1 MKCIGGKK
9 FFEAGISILLT
20 TTISLTIL
28 IGLSLTTGMVSGG
41 NPPLVPHPIYGTAV
55 YACGEGNA
63 DGATVEVVTNNS
75 DVPPEDRKLTT
86 VVGPDGG
93 WGSGEWQV
101 DCGDPGPNWPEGSY
115 FVVYIN
121 GTGDYEGWQG
131 TAEGVVSGYYNDM
144 GEITVYPPELVAD
157 ANGPYSGVAGESIQ
171 FTGSASGGVEPYSW
185 SWDFGDGN
193 TSDEQNPTH
202 TYSTSGNYT
211 VTLTVTDS
219 CSLTTDTDTTWA
231 QVNPAL
237 EADANGP
244 YSGTICDAIQF
255 TGSAT
260 GGIPP
265 YTYHWDFGDGNTSD
279 EQNPTHQYTTPGNYT
294 VVLTV
299 TDDVGHTDDDVTY
312 ASVVHPD
319 VEADANGPYS
329 GEPGTPIQFTGS
341 ASGGCPPY
349 SWSWDFGDGGSSNEQ
364 NPTHTYSTQGNY
376 TVTLTVTDDMGYTG
390 VDTTWVEITV
400 ELRANADG
408 PYSAKV
414 GEDISFTGSA
424 TGGVPPY
431 SWSWDFGDGGSS
443 NEQNPVH
450 AYDTEGVY
458 TVTLTVTDSNGDSDS
473 DTTTATITSETP
485 PLVVDADGPYNGH
498 VDELIHF
505 IGTVTG
511 GTPPYVYTWKFGDG
525 NMSSERSPWYAYSKP
540 GVYTATFI
548 VSDSEGKT
556 AQDTADVNIIGE
568 EDTTPPTLS
577 ITKPL
582 KNSIYI
588 GNSRILPFMG
598 TWIFGEIEIKASASD
613 ASGVDRVEFYVDNVL
628 KATDTTEPYSWTW
641 SEKTFGRHAIKVVAY
656 DTVGNHASR
665 EMKVWKFF

>member
-364 NPTHTYSTQGNY
+364 NP
-376 TVTLTVTDDMGYTG
+376 
-390 VDTTWVEITV
+390 
-400 ELRANADG
+400 
-408 PYSAKV
+408 
-414 GEDISFTGSA
+414 
-424 TGGVPPY
+424 
-431 SWSWDFGDGGSS
+431 
-443 NEQNPVH
+443 VH

-548 VSDSEGKT
+548 VSDCEGKT